1 MQKSRKFTFSRL
13 ESVCFWSYG
22 GSEKDGANHFSR
34 CGRFFVLA
42 AGDAT
47 LLEDRGAP
55 TTRPLA
61 KFSQT
66 RGPRS
71 GSRDPAA
78 ARGCPPRGWR
88 ARAARLACAARGDA
102 GVAAVP
108 ARRRAFAA
116 GPRGRYPAAGDFF
129 SLTRAEHGVH
139 VWFVQS
145 EGRRRTRARACSPA
159 TVAREAAVARAR
171 TWLNGIR
178 EVVAMREVRRRG
190 HR

>member
-1 MQKSRKFTFSRL
+1 MSGGPTLGHL
-13 ESVCFWSYG
+13 ESRRCEARDVDLRDLLPRKDLAQLFKSQKEN
-22 GSEKDGANHFSR
+22 GSEPVYYQGRARSTA
-34 CGRFFVLA
+34 GRFQMTQDPGV
-42 AGDAT
+42 GDAT

-116 GPRGRYPAAGDFF
+116 GPRGRYPAAN
-129 SLTRAEHGVH
+129 A
-139 VWFVQS
+139 
-145 EGRRRTRARACSPA
+145 RRRCLLYTSPSPRDA
-159 TVAREAAVARAR
+159 TLSRMPSSA
-171 TWLNGIR
+171 
-178 EVVAMREVRRRG
+178 
-190 HR
+190 